1 MRRDYSNSKKGLFR
15 DDAIMKNVRIR
26 IIDYRTPKVLKWA
39 RRKQYLSRHVD
50 CFYCNHTHI
59 SSDLFPLD
67 YILVSRHTS
76 MTNTHILPSTFRS
89 LLSTMALVPH
99 HHHDFAN
106 TSPTPTMSRD
116 ELIQQSPRVGAPIQ
130 EVRAW
135 VSAFF
140 LYRGHKVNTDN
151 IMWDGRQLRSLSR
164 QALYGAIKEHT
175 DLSDRDSDH
184 ASFDIKEILSVSS
197 PFDS

>member
-1 MRRDYSNSKKGLFR
+1 
-15 DDAIMKNVRIR
+15 
-26 IIDYRTPKVLKWA
+26 
-39 RRKQYLSRHVD
+39 
-50 CFYCNHTHI
+50 
-59 SSDLFPLD
+59 
-67 YILVSRHTS
+67 
-76 MTNTHILPSTFRS
+76 
-89 LLSTMALVPH
+89 
-99 HHHDFAN
+99 
-106 TSPTPTMSRD
+106 MSRD

-135 VSAFF
+135 VSAYF

-184 ASFDIKEILSVSS
+184 ASFDIKEILSTSNERNVLGVTRKFISNYLGQFDDRYIISIFGLCLVLIALLLFRAGAGVGGHFVHS
-197 PFDS
+197 PNGLGSIFNGWGNNINSITFNGDSVLGKPTE